1 MDWLLAGSA
10 GAWMIWRRLFFFQ
23 LLLFWIFDVPNFW
36 LHFIYTIKSQNEM
49 NLKIFQVFEILKSNR
64 LQNKTKDRIFSWRDK
79 LYLQIFGSDLI
90 AVEIYIWGRN
100 FFIKKYNT
108 VSFIIMQKSDL
119 FFANLNLYWVLR
131 LSWGY
136 TYTLLQGSLSSTI
149 FLLKSVFSE
158 ISFRTWVQAVWDQK
172 MGLWLADLFCLFIG
186 GKPLELMYRL
196 GSLFSWALRT
206 REDRYNGT
214 YIFFVHRQYF

>member
-1 MDWLLAGSA
+1 MERQIIPS
-10 GAWMIWRRLFFFQ
+10 
-23 LLLFWIFDVPNFW
+23 N
-36 LHFIYTIKSQNEM
+36 
-49 NLKIFQVFEILKSNR
+49 ILISFNR
-64 LQNKTKDRIFSWRDK
+64 CW
-79 LYLQIFGSDLI
+79 
-90 AVEIYIWGRN
+90 YIWGRN

-158 ISFRTWVQAVWDQK
+158 ISVRTWVQAVWDQK
-172 MGLWLADLFCLFIG
+172 MGLWLADLFCLPIRGLFIG
-186 GKPLELMYRL
+186 GMKQLELMYWL

-214 YIFFVHRQYF
+214 FFLSTDNTFKIVLASSLYVCEACSCTWRTTIWSHSLLVVGQHTSWP

>member
-119 FFANLNLYWVLR
+119 FF
-131 LSWGY
+131 
-136 TYTLLQGSLSSTI
+136 Q
-149 FLLKSVFSE
+149 
-158 ISFRTWVQAVWDQK
+158 TW
-172 MGLWLADLFCLFIG
+172 I
-186 GKPLELMYRL
+186 
-196 GSLFSWALRT
+196 
-206 REDRYNGT
+206 
-214 YIFFVHRQYF
+214 YIES